1 MQALERHAQR
11 RGIPAAFLFVHLRA
25 VGVGAGVGH
34 GQHAAARVL
43 QVKVFVLKLASIAC
57 SVIYEGMNS
66 CCKGKEETEGSE
78 LTMMRNKRHGNFR
91 GKN

>member
-34 GQHAAARVL
+34 GENTRSSVFQGEVL
-43 QVKVFVLKLASIAC
+43 IL
-57 SVIYEGMNS
+57 
-66 CCKGKEETEGSE
+66 E
-78 LTMMRNKRHGNFR
+78 LVAVD
-91 GKN
+91 